1 MKNLEPEIYRQR
13 LIIEA
18 KYTIK
23 VERETVRKYLLD
35 LIEFMGMTIHPQQP
49 EPIITSATGKSK
61 PLHDGYE
68 GFCFWLESGVS
79 IYIWERY
86 NFLSIDIY
94 SCKAFDRQEALNFTT
109 DFFKISQVEF
119 QETIPSEGI
128 N

>member
-1 MKNLEPEIYRQR
+1 MRNIEPEIHRQR

-18 KYTIK
+18 RYGIK
-23 VERETVRKYLLD
+23 VGRETVREYLLD
-35 LIEFMGMTIHPQQP
+35 LIRIMGMTIHPQQP

-86 NFLSIDIY
+86 NFLSIDMY
-94 SCKAFDRQEALNFTT
+94 SCKKFEKEVALEHAKK
-109 DFFKISQVEF
+109 FFQISDLEF
-119 QETIPSEGI
+119 QETVF